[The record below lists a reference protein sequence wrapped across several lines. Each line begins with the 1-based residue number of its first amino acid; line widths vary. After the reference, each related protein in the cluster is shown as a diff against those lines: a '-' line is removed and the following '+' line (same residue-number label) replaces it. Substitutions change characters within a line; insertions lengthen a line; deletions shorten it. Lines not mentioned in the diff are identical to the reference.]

1 MEEYLKKDFG
11 KILKSQGL
19 EARRWMKNTD
29 SDVCR
34 VYDKSLEGLELT
46 VDIYGPYARIMDYSN
61 EERSDD
67 EITEIIDIVS
77 RFLYIERDKVI
88 WKERKKRE
96 GRDHH
101 EKGTEEC
108 SVVVK

>member
-34 VYDKSLEGLELT
+34 VYDRSLEGLELT
-46 VDIYGPYARIMDYSN
+46 VDLYGPYARIMDYSLAS
-61 EERSDD
+61 RKDD
-67 EITEIIDIVS
+67 EITEDINIVS
-77 RFLYIERDKVI
+77 RFLYV
-88 WKERKKRE
+88 
-96 GRDHH
+96 
-101 EKGTEEC
+101 
-108 SVVVK
+108 